1 MDAMRHRGSFVAL
14 LSGWIMGLSL
24 IPGCGDAQQDTAG
37 PKKQESA
44 TNGESAP
51 VERSGLPTA
60 SISTS
65 AASEQSAEPQEGS
78 PEWLLNKIQQ
88 LRISGTPSQTGKAD
102 AEQDLDA
109 GQLEQLRAV
118 RRERNLKIIDLC
130 TEVIK
135 LTHDT
140 AAAET
145 QFNAAVQ
152 HLLQARL
159 QLAYQGNEGDVDQ
172 LYADVESLRNRD
184 PQSPAAAEALHAL
197 VMFASTNARRYGA
210 QDPRWLNE
218 LGRQT
223 RLFATQCQSDP
234 RAEPSLFSAGLSCDA
249 FEVHPEAIRCFAML
263 TKLFADSPRAL
274 QAQAI
279 LRRLQLPGRS
289 LELGGPTIDG
299 GFVDAPQFRGRPL
312 LIVFW
317 SSDNPQFREI
327 LPQLQKTT
335 RKYEKHIRTLG
346 VCLDENEATLDRF
359 LEQSELTWLQ
369 IFDPHNRRWDNNIV
383 KYYGVRSIPA
393 IWLVDS
399 QGIVRDVACAPADLD
414 QRIGEL
420 LLAPRKS
427 VQAPR

>member
-1 MDAMRHRGSFVAL
+1 MCHRASLVVV
-14 LSGWIMGLSL
+14 LSGLIMGLLL
-24 IPGCGDAQQDTAG
+24 IPGCGDAPQDTA
-37 PKKQESA
+37 PPEKQETA
-44 TNGESAP
+44 TNGNSAP
-51 VERSGLPTA
+51 VERTGLPTA
-60 SISTS
+60 SIGTPAATEKS
-65 AASEQSAEPQEGS
+65 AAPQEGS
-78 PEWLLNKIQQ
+78 PQWLLDRIQK
-88 LRISGTPSQTGKAD
+88 LRVSGAASQTSKSGDQQQPATS
-102 AEQDLDA
+102 DA
-109 GQLEQLRAV
+109 GQLEKLRSA

-130 TEVIK
+130 TEAIK
-135 LTHDT
+135 LTHHDS
-140 AAAET
+140 AEESK
-145 QFNAAVQ
+145 FNAAVQ

-159 QLAYQGNEGDVDQ
+159 QLAYQGKEDDVEK

-210 QDPRWLNE
+210 QDARWLNE

-223 RLFATQCQSDP
+223 RLFATQCRSDP
-234 RAEPSLFSAGLSCDA
+234 RAEASLFSAGLSCDA
-249 FEVHPEAIRCFAML
+249 FGVHPEAIRCFSML
-263 TKLFADSPRAL
+263 AKLFADGPRAL

-279 LRRLQLPGRS
+279 LRRLELPGRS

-299 GFVDAPQFRGRPL
+299 GFVDASQFRGRPL

-317 SSDNPQFREI
+317 SSDNPQFRRV

-346 VCLDENEATLDRF
+346 VCLDENEAALDAF
-359 LEQSELTWLQ
+359 LEQSELTWMQ

-399 QGIVRDVACAPADLD
+399 QGIVRDVACDPADLD
-414 QRIGEL
+414 KRIGDL
-420 LLAPRKS
+420 LLATQKPANPPR
-427 VQAPR
+427 